1 MAQKALLDGIDVR
14 RAALAAKTGIAT
26 FAEAAKEYIA
36 EQAKGWTNAKH
47 ADQWTNTLDTYAM
60 QAVGQKLMKVIDT
73 TDLLAILRPIW
84 ETKIETAIRV
94 RNASRECW
102 TPSARNGIGTSKT
115 RRAGVAAWK
124 PSCRIANADARP
136 GRAPHCQPD
145 RQAAQRNAL
154 SRNAEP
160 GQGDRKNRRP
170 ARSPTPGH
178 PGLPGVADGGK

>member
-115 RRAGVAAWK
+115 RRAGVVTWPSFCLSRRRCAKYATSLRCPT
-124 PSCRIANADARP
+124 PSCR
-136 GRAPHCQPD
+136 
-145 RQAAQRNAL
+145 
-154 SRNAEP
+154 
-160 GQGDRKNRRP
+160 
-170 ARSPTPGH
+170 RS
-178 PGLPGVADGGK
+178 